1 MNRINQGNRAN
12 RENRVDYITFLL
24 LAICSLFVFGAGCAS
39 VQEYNESRGSSQGQ
53 ITVVLQ
59 GPDKP
64 SNDISFDLEAINIL
78 SEDGTYKEIMN
89 TPMDINSILLAG
101 RQIRLGERYL
111 PVGRYKKLQL
121 IVKQPLIKRKDKAA
135 NLALPPEGIEINI
148 DVTVRRNQNTSLFL
162 NWNPDASVA
171 EGYLFKPAFTL
182 KSQVPEL
189 SSLLVYVTNEAS
201 NNVSVINRQ
210 TGEIVAT
217 ILVGQKPKGIATSL
231 GKEHPKV
238 YVANSGSN
246 SISVIDPTFNKVE
259 VEIPVRF
266 GVAPEGIAVASISPD
281 RELIFVANY
290 GSSNISVI
298 DAATY
303 QETRKINVGDG
314 PIAVTT
320 DPPIDS
326 LSTIRF
332 LSFDDINILRRF
344 REKFFNVYVA
354 NKNSRDVSVI
364 RMDMARN
371 TPDDVTNIPVDWSP
385 ITLAVD
391 YQRGKVY
398 VGNYNYDNLS
408 VIDILRIIKGNK
420 AGAVSSVTNIG
431 PSVVGIISD
440 PEFDRIYLL
449 KEFSGE
455 ILVIRPFSEAFGSI
469 RATMSPIMGTITVGK
484 SPRSIVLDP
493 EDRKMYV
500 VNRGS
505 DTVSVVDKTT
515 RREEQVIPVGKNPYG
530 IAMFPF

>member
-1 MNRINQGNRAN
+1 MNKRLNKTKNIRH
-12 RENRVDYITFLL
+12 IKFLL
-24 LAICSLFVFGAGCAS
+24 LASYFILHTFFTGCAS
-39 VQEYNESRGSSQGQ
+39 VQEYRESPGKSQGQ
-53 ITVVLQ
+53 VTMLLKGQ
-59 GPDKP
+59 DKTT
-64 SNDISFDLEAINIL
+64 SDISFELTAINIL
-78 SEDGTYKEIMN
+78 SDDGIYREIMN
-89 TPMDINSILLAG
+89 MPMNISSVSLTG
-101 RQIRLGERYL
+101 RQIQLSEKFL
-111 PVGRYKKLQL
+111 PEGRYRKLQL
-121 IVKQPLIKRKDKAA
+121 VVKQALIKRMDRTA
-135 NLALPPEGIEINI
+135 NLALPTERIEIDI
-148 DVTVRRNQNTSLFL
+148 DVTVKRNQNTSLFL
-162 NWNPDASVA
+162 NWEADASVTD
-171 EGYLFKPAFTL
+171 GYLFKPVFAA
-182 KSQVPEL
+182 KGQIPEL
-189 SSLLVYVTNEAS
+189 STLLVYVTNEGS
-201 NNVSVINRQ
+201 DNVSVINRQ

-246 SISVIDPTFNKVE
+246 SISVIDPTLNKVE
-259 VEIPVRF
+259 IEIPVRF
-266 GVAPEGIAVASISPD
+266 GVAPEGIAVAGVSPGK
-281 RELIFVANY
+281 ELIFVTNY
-290 GSSNISVI
+290 GSNNVSVI
-298 DAATY
+298 DATTY
-303 QETRKINVGDG
+303 QEIGKVNVGDG
-314 PIAVTT
+314 PIAVAT
-320 DPPIDS
+320 DPPADS

-332 LSFDDINILRRF
+332 LSFDDINTLRRF

-364 RMDMARN
+364 RMDVTRN
-371 TPDDVTNIPVDWSP
+371 TPDDVRNIPVDWSP

-408 VIDILRIIKGNK
+408 VIDILQIIKGNK
-420 AGAVSSVTNIG
+420 AGAVGSITNVG

-455 ILVIRPFSEAFGSI
+455 ILIIRPFSEAFGSM
-469 RATMSPIMGTITVGK
+469 RATMSPIMGTIMVGK

-515 RREEQVIPVGKNPYG
+515 RREEQVIPVGKKPYG
-530 IAMFPF
+530 IAIFPF